1 MDRSIDRSIDWLA
14 EFVYVELCHLEIDG
28 HIEIN
33 GVDVGKK
40 MKMSLTEHR
49 QAKLRLETTIEIDFV
64 IENG

>member
-1 MDRSIDRSIDWLA
+1 LA